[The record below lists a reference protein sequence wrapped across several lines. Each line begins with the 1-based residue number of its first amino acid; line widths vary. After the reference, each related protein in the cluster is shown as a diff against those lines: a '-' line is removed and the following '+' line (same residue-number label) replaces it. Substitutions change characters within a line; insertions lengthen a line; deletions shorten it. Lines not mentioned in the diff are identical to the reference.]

1 MSVIN
6 LDLIEQPGISIAE
19 KLSEITPLVPQEEER
34 KRYWI
39 VQVVD
44 SLSHESPYKLTEKAV
59 PGLGTFVAPD
69 REAAEDFCIVCL
81 EIPPS
86 KLKQF

>member
-6 LDLIEQPGISIAE
+6 LDLIEQPGTSIAE
-19 KLSEITPLVPQEEER
+19 KLSEITPLVPQKER

-44 SLSHESPYKLTEKAV
+44 SLSYERPYRLTEKAV
-59 PGLGTFVAPD
+59 PGLGTFIAPD